1 MTTPRT
7 PAEHHLRGT
16 DLMLAHAIE
25 HERPVLI
32 VYDAAGGERT
42 TRIIEPYA
50 RETTLAGH
58 QIVRAM
64 DRRSGAPRTFRLDRI
79 ADAAVLPDERFVLDR
94 PAPARIR
101 AEIAGVDPDGWTR
114 DAASWSPGDPIYP

>member
-1 MTTPRT
+1 MTTT
-7 PAEHHLRGT
+7 TEYHLRGIE
-16 DLMLAHAIE
+16 LMLAYAIE
-25 HERPVLI
+25 HERPTLI

-79 ADAAVLPDERFVLDR
+79 ADAVVPPVGEFILDR
-94 PAPARIR
+94 PEVTRIR
-101 AEIAGVDPDGWTR
+101 ADIAEVAPGGWYH